1 MVIKA
6 RAMKGRKVNSNFRAG
21 AILALLIGGI
31 TLAGLFYP
39 YDYNAMDSGKR
50 FSPPGSGRLLGTDN
64 FGRDVFSRIMAGAK
78 YTLLTAL
85 LTVAGSAA
93 AGSALGMLS
102 GFAGGIWDEIT
113 MRLMD
118 ALSSFPG
125 ILLALVMVSL
135 MDNSHTTL
143 IIALLILFIPSFT
156 RIMRSGMLQYKGRDF
171 VLTALIAGTPR
182 LRIVFVHIF
191 PNLVPSLL
199 SASVLGLSNA
209 ILAESTM
216 SYLGLGIQPPVP
228 SWGRMLS
235 ESQSFLFNAPWCAL
249 APGIMIMLT
258 VLAFHYLGEG
268 LREWTGRE

>member
-1 MVIKA
+1 MGVPKF
-6 RAMKGRKVNSNFRAG
+6 RCSLCFELRAG
-21 AILALLIGGI
+21 IALALLIGGI
-31 TLAGLFYP
+31 TLTGLFYLP
-39 YDYNAMDSGKR
+39 YDYNAMDSANR
-50 FSPPGSGRLLGTDN
+50 FSPPGWGHLLGTDN

-85 LTVAGSAA
+85 FTVAGSAA

-102 GFAGGIWDEIT
+102 GFAGGIWDEMI

-135 MDNSHTTL
+135 LGNSSATL
-143 IIALLILFIPSFT
+143 VIALLILFIPGFT
-156 RIMRSGMLQYKGRDF
+156 RIMRSGMLQYKHRDF
-171 VLTALIAGTPR
+171 VLAALITGTPR
-182 LRIVFVHIF
+182 LRIIFVHIF

-199 SASVLGLSNA
+199 SASVLGFSNA

-228 SWGRMLS
+228 SWGRMLA
-235 ESQSFLFNAPWCAL
+235 ESQSFLFNAP
-249 APGIMIMLT
+249 
-258 VLAFHYLGEG
+258 
-268 LREWTGRE
+268 